1 MINQL
6 RYVTKKLQG
15 QTLNEASEGS
25 GSGKVGSEERDSGT
39 ESDDEQPYEEP
50 EPGSEMSS
58 EVSSGCSVRSRP
70 TSQTST
76 DTLTCDDLPMAGD
89 APDMPPPSTIPQSSV
104 SSSTGPYHHPPHLH
118 HHHHH
123 HHHLHHSHH
132 HPHPGRRAR
141 TPRHP
146 HPSLRTPDPPRESPA
161 LESPIEPFLDSAFVS
176 DCDACDPV
184 EHHSSEE
191 ELETLTGSWSR
202 ETGPPEKRKWSQVA
216 RLSLT
221 DSGSSDEEVCVLTTG
236 SRPPVQFR
244 TSPPLEA
251 HKPLRSVSPP
261 TKMLSLASS
270 GRENLL
276 SAGGATGGSGSPEGA
291 TGSSEGGSTPRAE
304 GGARAASPR
313 KRHRQTPRP
322 HQMHRPCLDFEK
334 MQQMKN
340 RAVTQWRNG
349 GELSLSFC

>member
-1 MINQL
+1 M
-6 RYVTKKLQG
+6 
-15 QTLNEASEGS
+15 
-25 GSGKVGSEERDSGT
+25 VGSSEDRDSGT
-39 ESDDEQPYEEP
+39 ESDDEHNDFPDDP
-50 EPGSEMSS
+50 EPGNSEMSS
-58 EVSSGCSVRSRP
+58 ELSSGCSVRSRP

-89 APDMPPPSTIPQSSV
+89 ALDMPPPPSATV
-104 SSSTGPYHHPPHLH
+104 PYSHLSH

-123 HHHLHHSHH
+123 PHHHLHSHH
-132 HPHPGRRAR
+132 HPHPRRAR

-146 HPSLRTPDPPRESPA
+146 HGAAALRTTPDPSRDSPA
-161 LESPIEPFLDSAFVS
+161 LEPPMEGFLDPAYLA

-191 ELETLTGSWSR
+191 ELETLTAAWHR
-202 ETGPPEKRKWSQVA
+202 ETAGPPEKRKWSQVA

-261 TKMLSLASS
+261 TKML
-270 GRENLL
+270 NL
-276 SAGGATGGSGSPEGA
+276 STTRGGAT
-291 TGSSEGGSTPRAE
+291 
-304 GGARAASPR
+304 
-313 KRHRQTPRP
+313 
-322 HQMHRPCLDFEK
+322 
-334 MQQMKN
+334 
-340 RAVTQWRNG
+340 
-349 GELSLSFC
+349 

>member
-6 RYVTKKLQG
+6 RYVTRKLQG
-15 QTLNEASEGS
+15 QTLNEASEN
-25 GSGKVGSEERDSGT
+25 SGKVGSEDRDSGT
-39 ESDDEQPYEEP
+39 ESDDEQPYDDP

-89 APDMPPPSTIPQSSV
+89 APDMPPPSTIPSSSV
-104 SSSTGPYHHPPHLH
+104 PSSYHHPQHL
-118 HHHHH
+118 HHHH
-123 HHHLHHSHH
+123 HHHLHHSH

-161 LESPIEPFLDSAFVS
+161 LESPIESFLDSAFVS

-191 ELETLTGSWSR
+191 ELETLTCSWSR

-261 TKMLSLASS
+261 TKMLGLASS
-270 GRENLL
+270 GREGLV
-276 SAGGATGGSGSPEGA
+276 SASGGGDGRGSPG
-291 TGSSEGGSTPRAE
+291 GGVGGSEGGTPRAE

-313 KRHRQTPRP
+313 KRH
-322 HQMHRPCLDFEK
+322 
-334 MQQMKN
+334 
-340 RAVTQWRNG
+340 
-349 GELSLSFC
+349 

>member
-1 MINQL
+1 
-6 RYVTKKLQG
+6 
-15 QTLNEASEGS
+15 
-25 GSGKVGSEERDSGT
+25 
-39 ESDDEQPYEEP
+39 
-50 EPGSEMSS
+50 MSS

-89 APDMPPPSTIPQSSV
+89 APDMPPPSTVPSSSV

-132 HPHPGRRAR
+132 PHPGRRAR
-141 TPRHP
+141 TPRHL

-161 LESPIEPFLDSAFVS
+161 LESPIESFLDSAFVS

-244 TSPPLEA
+244 TTPPLEA

-261 TKMLSLASS
+261 TKMLSLAST
-270 GRENLL
+270 GRESLL
-276 SAGGATGGSGSPEGA
+276 STGGATGTCGSPEGA
-291 TGSSEGGSTPRAE
+291 SGSSEGGSTPRAE

-334 MQQMKN
+334 MQQVIIDTKL
-340 RAVTQWRNG
+340 G
-349 GELSLSFC
+349 

>member
-6 RYVTKKLQG
+6 RYVTRKLQG
-15 QTLNEASEGS
+15 QTLNEASEN
-25 GSGKVGSEERDSGT
+25 SGKVGSEDRDSGT
-39 ESDDEQPYEEP
+39 ESDDEQPYDDP

-89 APDMPPPSTIPQSSV
+89 APDMPPPSTIPSAAP
-104 SSSTGPYHHPPHLH
+104 SSTGPYHHPHLH

-132 HPHPGRRAR
+132 PHPTRRAR

-161 LESPIEPFLDSAFVS
+161 LGSPIESFLDSAIVS
-176 DCDACDPV
+176 DYDACDPV

-270 GRENLL
+270 GREGLL
-276 SAGGATGGSGSPEGA
+276 STSGAGETSGSPGGA
-291 TGSSEGGSTPRAE
+291 GGSEGGTPRAE